1 MELVLAFQLAQAALS
16 GIRSCCSALSEGK
29 VEIQRIKKGIGDA
42 KDIAQEV
49 WGLWKW
55 LSGFFSGAK
64 PLAQEQPQPTAQAQK
79 AKKKTE
85 EYTDYIPTVDDVSEQ
100 FFGHLIDFMEAQAII
115 LDDIESRREILMNVF
130 NPKQNNRTA
139 AAKLIKDERKINQMA
154 LEFSSMLS
162 GAPRELGAVY
172 TDFKAKYP
180 VVVQAQER
188 AKERQRILRQQESW
202 QRERAHNDKVDLAMV
217 LGVTAVFLLELW
229 AVWISLFTGEF

>member
-1 MELVLAFQLAQAALS
+1 MELILAFQLAQAALS
-16 GIRSCCSALSEGK
+16 GIRSCCSALSDGK

-42 KDIAQEV
+42 KDIAKEV

-64 PLAQEQPQPTAQAQK
+64 AKPQEQGQAPAAKPGKK
-79 AKKKTE
+79 AE

-115 LDDIESRREILMNVF
+115 VDDIESRRESLMNVF

-154 LEFSSMLS
+154 LEFSALLS

-172 TDFKAKYP
+172 TDFKKKYP
-180 VVVQAQER
+180 VVVQAQEN

-202 QRERAHNDKVDLAMV
+202 QREQAYNDKVDLAMA
-217 LGVTAVFLLELW
+217 LGVMVVFLLELW